1 MYWNTRFKLELVHCS
16 SPMSHETH
24 LRGYSLLQR
33 DLKIKIRLNRA
44 FLPYSQ
50 PNTNYNVRAQN

>member
-1 MYWNTRFKLELVHCS
+1 
-16 SPMSHETH
+16 MSHETH